1 LPGVKKIDVD
11 LDRDRFTVAY
21 DETQV
26 DVPQLLQAIV
36 LVGYEPEVVESTLA
50 TAQVLQRDEL
60 PQTVQA
66 RLDQGVPVVLYFGAD
81 WCGACKIMQRTT
93 FLDINVLA
101 KLADYQLMKV
111 DVETE
116 SEIAAALSVSA
127 VPTVI
132 LLDSAGIE
140 LYRRVGLLSPAEMVL
155 VLDNFTE

>member
-1 LPGVKKIDVD
+1 LPGVQKIDVD
-11 LDRDRFTVAY
+11 LERDRFTVAY

-26 DVPQLLQAIV
+26 EVPQLLQAIV

-50 TAQVLQRDEL
+50 TAQAQQRDAL

-66 RLDQGVPVVLYFGAD
+66 LLDQGASVVLYFGAD
-81 WCGACKIMQRTT
+81 WCGACQIMQRTT
-93 FLDINVLA
+93 FLDSNVLA

-116 SEIAAALSVSA
+116 SAIAAALSVSA

-155 VLDNFTE
+155 VLSDFTE